1 MVLVL
6 CILSDEALYLFQFK
20 FHENIDDP
28 FKVIEW
34 IKLIISKGIILQKKS
49 SRSYCSY
56 SLHVVRC
63 CFIFVSCLMKISLTV
78 FKL

>member
-6 CILSDEALYLFQFK
+6 CILSDEALYLFQVK

-34 IKLIISKGIILQKKS
+34 IKLIISKGIILQKN
-49 SRSYCSY
+49 
-56 SLHVVRC
+56 VAGV
-63 CFIFVSCLMKISLTV
+63 TV
-78 FKL
+78 LILYM